1 MSLMELYQNKR
12 HLLLQFKAITKKM
25 KAYLEENRLEDFT
38 AAVDK
43 RQQVIEQVKSIDNE
57 IQSILDREKAVESS
71 KTQSVMKDI
80 VIILEDLQ
88 GLNQKVSDMA
98 GEGFKKMAGE
108 MRSQSR
114 VNNAL
119 RQYSWEPQQAYGFF
133 LDRQK

>member
-1 MSLMELYQNKR
+1 MSLMDLYQNKR

-25 KAYLEENRLEDFT
+25 KTYLEENRLEDFT

-43 RQQVIEQVKSIDNE
+43 RQQVIDQVKSIDDE
-57 IQSILDREKAVESS
+57 IQSFLEREKAAESA

-80 VIILEDLQ
+80 GIILADLK
-88 GLNQKVSDMA
+88 GLNKKVSDMA
-98 GEGFKKMAGE
+98 GEGFEKMAGE
-108 MRSQSR
+108 MKSQSR

-119 RQYSWEPQQAYGFF
+119 RQYSREPQQAYGFF